1 MTDPTSDPRVGRAPL
16 DVTVSESGVLSL
28 VFDRPDALN
37 ALTDDLVAGIE
48 AALETVD
55 GSAVRCVVL
64 SGAGEQA
71 FSAGADVSVFDGL
84 DPVEGTVWTVFE
96 TLAEFPQP
104 TVAEIDG
111 LCLGAGLELALA
123 CDIRLATE
131 RSSFGQPEIRLGF
144 VPGGGG
150 ISRLQRLVGPGRAK
164 ELVFRG
170 HRIDAETA
178 ARWGLVNRA
187 VPADEFDDAVD
198 DVVVDIAGGPPVG
211 LRAAKRVFD
220 SGADASLSAG
230 LLLESQAFGLLLTT
244 DDVAEGVAAFEADRE
259 PEFEGH

>member
-1 MTDPTSDPRVGRAPL
+1 MTALNDPTVAAAPL
-16 DVTVSESGVLSL
+16 NAALSERGVLSL
-28 VFDRPDALN
+28 EFDRPDALN
-37 ALTDDLVAGIE
+37 ALNDDLVAGIE
-48 AALETVD
+48 AALEAVD
-55 GSAVRCVVL
+55 DDTVRCVVL
-64 SGAGEQA
+64 SGVGSA
-71 FSAGADVSVFDGL
+71 FSAGADVSVFESL
-84 DPVEGTVWTVFE
+84 DPVEGTDWTVFG
-96 TLAEFPQP
+96 TLAEVPQP
-104 TVAEIDG
+104 TVAKIDG
-111 LCLGAGLELALA
+111 PCLGAGLELAMA
-123 CDIRLATE
+123 CDIRLATA

-150 ISRLQRLVGPGRAK
+150 ISRLQRLIGPGRAK

-187 VPADEFDDAVD
+187 VPADEFADAVEA
-198 DVVVDIAGGPPVG
+198 VVADIAGGPPVG

>member
-1 MTDPTSDPRVGRAPL
+1 VTDLDDPAVAAAPL
-16 DVTVSESGVLSL
+16 VATLDDRGVLSL
-28 VFDRPDALN
+28 ELDRPDALN
-37 ALTDDLVAGIE
+37 ALTDGLADGIE
-48 AALETVD
+48 AALEAVD
-55 GSAVRCVVL
+55 DAVRCVVL
-64 SGAGEQA
+64 SGAGERA
-71 FSAGADVSVFDGL
+71 FSAGADVSVFEDL
-84 DPVEGTVWTVFE
+84 DPVDGTVWTVFE
-96 TLAEFPQP
+96 ALADAPVP
-104 TVAEIDG
+104 TVAAVDG

-123 CDIRLATE
+123 CDLRLATA

-144 VPGGGG
+144 VPGAGG
-150 ISRLQRLVGPGRAK
+150 ISRLRRLVGPGRAK

-170 HRIDAETA
+170 HRIDADTA

-198 DVVVDIAGGPPVG
+198 AVVDDIAGGPPVG

-220 SGADASLSAG
+220 DGGDASLSAG

-244 DDVAEGVAAFEADRE
+244 DDVEEGVAAFGADRD

>member
-1 MTDPTSDPRVGRAPL
+1 MTALDDSTVAAAPL
-16 DVTVSESGVLSL
+16 DATLSERGVLSL
-28 VFDRPDALN
+28 EFDRPDALN
-37 ALTDDLVAGIE
+37 ALSHDLTNGIE
-48 AALETVD
+48 AALKAVD
-55 GSAVRCVVL
+55 ADAVQCVVL
-64 SGAGEQA
+64 SGAGSA
-71 FSAGADVSVFDGL
+71 FSAGADVSVFESL
-84 DPVEGTVWTVFE
+84 DPVDGTVWTVFD

-104 TVAEIDG
+104 TVARIDG
-111 LCLGAGLELALA
+111 PCLGAGLELALA
-123 CDIRLATE
+123 CDIRLATA

-187 VPADEFDDAVD
+187 VPEDEFDDAVAA
-198 DVVVDIAGGPPVG
+198 VVDDIVGGPPVG

-220 SGADASLSAG
+220 SGADASLATG

-244 DDVAEGVAAFEADRE
+244 DDVAEGVAAFQADRE
-259 PEFEGH
+259 PEFEGR

>member
-1 MTDPTSDPRVGRAPL
+1 MTALDDPAVAAAPL
-16 DVTVSESGVLSL
+16 NATLSERGVLSL
-28 VFDRPDALN
+28 EFDRPDELN
-37 ALTDDLVAGIE
+37 AFTDDLVAGIE
-48 AALETVD
+48 AALEVID
-55 GSAVRCVVL
+55 DDVRCVVL
-64 SGAGEQA
+64 SGAGSA
-71 FSAGADVSVFDGL
+71 FSAGADVSVFESL
-84 DPVEGTVWTVFE
+84 DPVEGTAWSVFE
-96 TLAEFPQP
+96 TLAAVPQP
-104 TVAEIDG
+104 TVARIDG
-111 LCLGAGLELALA
+111 PCLGAGLEIALA
-123 CDIRLATE
+123 CDIRLGTS

-150 ISRLQRLVGPGRAK
+150 IGRLQRLVGPGRAK

-187 VPADEFDDAVD
+187 VPVDEFDDAVAS
-198 DVVVDIAGGPPVG
+198 VVDDIAGGPPIG

-220 SGADASLSAG
+220 SGADASLPAS

-244 DDVAEGVAAFEADRE
+244 DDVQEGVAAFQADRD